1 MKKRNLIALSIF
13 VIFYISFGIFLTLN
27 QEKVVYHPFPQ
38 DFQSCSNFV
47 EAEKITYQGTRMYVS
62 TTTGPT
68 VVLYHGNAGSAC
80 DRDFYAAQFV
90 QAEHGYIIVEYAGF
104 SNDAR
109 EPSHELIK
117 QDVENVIS
125 YLKSENIE
133 KVIVAGESIG
143 TGFATYHASLA
154 PPERLLLISPFT
166 NLSDIAKER
175 FWFYPTSLLVD
186 NALDNV
192 ESIKNYSGEVTII
205 HGAEDSIIP
214 HKLGQRL
221 FESILSE
228 KNFITITGVGH
239 NDLFTVQQTYTAIQ
253 DFLTQEARF
262 NVEVQHQLTHR
273 LSIQCI
279 QV

>member
-1 MKKRNLIALSIF
+1 MRIGNWYTFVMKKRNIIALSIF
-13 VIFYISFGIFLTLN
+13 AIFYISFGIFLTLN

-38 DFQSCSNFV
+38 DFQSCTNLV
-47 EAEKITYQGTRMYVS
+47 EAEKVTYQGTRMYVS
-62 TTTGPT
+62 TTTGPI

-80 DRDFYAAQFV
+80 DRDFYANQFT
-90 QAEHGYIIVEYAGF
+90 QAGYNYIIVEYTGF
-104 SNDAR
+104 SNDSQ

-117 QDVENVIS
+117 QDVKNVIS

-143 TGFATYHASLA
+143 SGFAAYHASLA

-166 NLSDIAKER
+166 NLSAMAKER

-192 ESIKNYSGEVTII
+192 EALKNYGGEVTII
-205 HGAEDSIIP
+205 HGDEDSIIP

-221 FESILSE
+221 FESIPSE
-228 KNFITITGVGH
+228 KDFITIAGAGH
-239 NDLFTVQQTYTAIQ
+239 NDLFTTQQTYTTIQ
-253 DFLTQEARF
+253 DFLTQE
-262 NVEVQHQLTHR
+262 
-273 LSIQCI
+273 
-279 QV
+279 